1 MTKACET
8 PARLK
13 LRVLGVVLVLVLTG
27 VIFAWWLMAATG
39 HSDGDTRILSVALLM
54 CLIWTVIRWIRLR
67 AAKRRATDQQAVV
80 L

>member
-1 MTKACET
+1 MTNVRET

-13 LRVLGVVLVLVLTG
+13 LRALGVVLDLVLTG

-39 HSDGDTRILSVALLM
+39 HSNGDIRILTVALLA
-54 CLIWTVIRWIRLR
+54 CLVWTAVTWMRWR
-67 AAKRRATDQQAVV
+67 AAKRRALDQQAVA